1 MGRVW
6 PQKCDRCVKSLPQE
20 LHCSKPLLNI
30 RQRGSKLSNP
40 EEAPDSE
47 TQSANV
53 RGEDQVPE
61 CDDDDMML
69 VVEGDGSPMSYE
81 NRYMSSSKEES
92 ERPDHSGMIIMMAS
106 INGTQK
112 EPRGLT
118 KPEPLPSPAN
128 ADYHPAS
135 AYLPLAQGEFLFLS
149 LAPGGQKDEISAS
162 FVTASLGNLP
172 MYTAISYLCD
182 EGQQNSV
189 KITLLDA
196 HHKPHSVYIRAN
208 LHAVLQNLRHRFL
221 ITLLWVDTLCIQ
233 RSSTENTNNDLAM
246 KQFIFRNAHDV
257 CIWLG
262 EGSPSLNAAFNL
274 LPHILDI
281 AGIDEL
287 LRNEETIAGW
297 LAFVALL
304 KNPIF
309 SRLCL
314 IQELAPA
321 QNVMLHAGHL
331 STRYLDFVDAMSI
344 FFTCRLEISRLLR
357 SHNVDP
363 KDLFDHKI
371 TMTERFGM
379 LTTKALRKT
388 AAGKIQRQ
396 YTLES
401 LVLQTR
407 GFLVSNPLDRIYSL
421 LALAKDFGE
430 TYDAQM
436 ISTQDNFPTIPLRT
450 DYDRNLSDVY
460 RDFVVHVIEASRSL
474 DIICR
479 RWTRRVNGDLP
490 TYIRPLSSSE
500 LHFEA
505 DTSENEEADGLLG
518 PPSHSYYSASKGKV
532 PTYRIGLRPIHQQ
545 ASIILNGFR
554 VDRIQNLG
562 PRAIKGF
569 IPREWLNLGGCSSQ
583 EDLIDEIPE
592 DFWRT
597 LVADRGPSGSVTP
610 LWYHRAFAHCLS
622 HRNPNGDINLARLIA
637 ESEAG
642 SSLITDFMSRVQSVI
657 CDRKF
662 LISMNHK
669 WFGLVPDGT
678 EIGDIICIL
687 CGCSVPVIL
696 RQGSGD
702 DMGCWRLVGEC
713 YVHGIMDGEITEAHL
728 TSGMEE
734 LESFELI

>member
-1 MGRVW
+1 
-6 PQKCDRCVKSLPQE
+6 VKSLPQE

-30 RQRGSKLSNP
+30 RQRGSKLSHP
-40 EEAPDSE
+40 EGVSDSE
-47 TQSANV
+47 TQFANV

-61 CDDDDMML
+61 CDDDDKML
-69 VVEGDGSPMSYE
+69 VVEGDGSPSSYK
-81 NRYMSSSKEES
+81 NRYMSSSNEEF
-92 ERPDHSGMIIMMAS
+92 ERPHRSGMTTMMES

-149 LAPGGQKDEISAS
+149 LAPGSPKDEIIAS
-162 FVTASLGNLP
+162 FVTASIGNLP

-196 HHKPHSVYIRAN
+196 QHKPHSVYIRAN
-208 LHAVLQNLRHRFL
+208 LHAVLRNLRYRFL
-221 ITLLWVDTLCIQ
+221 ITLLWVDTLCLQ
-233 RSSTENTNNDLAM
+233 RSSTENTNNDFAM
-246 KQFIFRNAHDV
+246 KRFIFRNAQDV
-257 CIWLG
+257 CVWLG
-262 EGSPSLNAAFNL
+262 EENPSFNAAFNF
-274 LPHILDI
+274 LPHILDV

-321 QNVMLHAGHL
+321 QNVMLHAGHQ

-344 FFTCRLEISRLLR
+344 FLTCRLQISKLLR

-436 ISTQDNFPTIPLRT
+436 ISNQDNFPAIPLRI

-460 RDFVVHVIEASRSL
+460 RDFVVHVIETTRSL

-479 RWTRRVNGDLP
+479 QWTRRVNADLP

-505 DTSENEEADGLLG
+505 DASDNEKADGLLG
-518 PPSHSYYSASKGKV
+518 PPGHRYYSASQGTV
-532 PTYRIGLRPIHQQ
+532 ATYSIGLRPIHQR

-554 VDRIQNLG
+554 VDRIQTLG

-583 EDLIDEIPE
+583 EDLIGEIPE

-597 LVADRGPSGSVTP
+597 LVADRGPGGSVTP
-610 LWYHRAFAHCLS
+610 SWYYRAFEHCLS
-622 HRNPNGDINLARLIA
+622 NRNPNGDINIARLIA

-642 SSLITDFMSRVQSVI
+642 SSLVTEFLSRVQNVI
-657 CDRKF
+657 CDRK
-662 LISMNHK
+662 LLVSMDHK

-696 RQGSGD
+696 REGSGD
-702 DMGCWRLVGEC
+702 DTGCWRLVGEC

-728 TSGMEE
+728 TSGIGEF
-734 LESFELI
+734 ESFELI